1 MTTRES
7 FDVPGAAVTVP
18 SRRDIDTAAER
29 IAPWV
34 RRTPVMAVDATDVGL
49 DHDVPVRLKL
59 ELTQQSGSFMVR
71 GALNRMLSAEVPA
84 AGVVAASGGNFGLAV
99 AHAAR
104 RLCHR
109 AEVFV
114 PESASAVKV
123 ARLRGYGA
131 SVHVGGAFYAD
142 ALEAAEQRVRQTGAL
157 WMHAFD
163 QPEMVAGN
171 GTVARELAE
180 QVELDTVLVA
190 VGGGG
195 LVGGVGAWYAGDVRV
210 VGVETEQT
218 ASLTAA
224 LAAGS
229 PVDAPVGGIA
239 ADALGAR
246 RVGDIGFAVATK
258 YVEQV
263 VLVDDDAAVRAQRR
277 LWDQGRTAVEPAAA
291 VGLAALAERAYRP
304 AAGERVGVLLCGAN
318 LDPGTLAPDAPAE

>member
-7 FDVPGAAVTVP
+7 FDVPEAAATVP
-18 SRRDIDTAAER
+18 GRRDIDAAAQR
-29 IAPWV
+29 IAPWI

-49 DHDVPVRLKL
+49 DHDVPVWLKL
-59 ELTQQSGSFMVR
+59 ELTQQSGSFKVR
-71 GALNRMLSAEVPA
+71 GALNRMLSADVPA
-84 AGVVAASGGNFGLAV
+84 AGVIAASGGNFGLAV
-99 AHAAR
+99 AHAAL
-104 RLCHR
+104 RLGHP

-114 PESASAVKV
+114 PESSSAVKV

-131 SVHVGGAFYAD
+131 SVNVGGAFYAE
-142 ALEAAEQRVRQTGAL
+142 ALEAAEQRAQQTGAL

-163 QPEMVAGN
+163 QPAMVAGN
-171 GTVARELAE
+171 GTVARELAG

-195 LVGGVGAWYAGDVRV
+195 LLGGVGAWYAGDVRV
-210 VGVETEQT
+210 VGVETELT

-229 PVDAPVGGIA
+229 PVDAPVGGLA

-246 RVGDIGFAVATK
+246 RVGDIGFAVATM

-263 VLVDDDAAVRAQRR
+263 VLVDDDAVVRAQRR
-277 LWDQGRTAVEPAAA
+277 LWDQLRTAVEPAAA

-304 AAGERVGVLLCGAN
+304 AVGERVGVLLCGAN
-318 LDPGTLAPDAPAE
+318 LDPATLAAIP